1 MYGRENGVKKRGLL
15 LRGGKRGERK
25 KRGKKGE
32 WKGSPRCPQPLT
44 PSATYDD

>member
-1 MYGRENGVKKRGLL
+1 VKKRGATSTG
-15 LRGGKRGERK
+15 REERREK